1 MSEIVLKAAGF
12 PATEYSSQFVQGMVN
27 AMGVSFFKYG
37 AVANAYP
44 INVNA
49 LDSLQKR
56 IERYLATGNIEYL
69 IDVANFAMIEFMHP
83 SVEGAFYQPT
93 DADGSP
99 GRVSRT
105 RGDMTQD
112 DNSVIGMTRT
122 EKARHNYEKR
132 AGL

>member
-1 MSEIVLKAAGF
+1 MKVTINAEGI
-12 PATEYSSQFVQGMVN
+12 PETEYAPRFLQSMVN
-27 AMGVSFFKYG
+27 AMGVSFYKYG
-37 AVANAYP
+37 AVAGAYP
-44 INVNA
+44 SLVNA

-56 IERYLATGNIEYL
+56 VEKYLATGNTEYL

-83 SVEGAFYQPT
+83 SLEGAHYQPT

-105 RGDMTQD
+105 RGDTTQD
-112 DNSVIGMTRT
+112 DNNVIGMSRT